1 MIQPDSVEGCS
12 VDSMSMNPYSAQQQ
26 GKNEEIRCRL
36 LVKIHIVKGEELL
49 EIIYNKGN
57 EMLVKFR
64 AHFLRKM

>member
-1 MIQPDSVEGCS
+1 
-12 VDSMSMNPYSAQQQ
+12 MSMNPYSAQQQ

>member
-12 VDSMSMNPYSAQQQ
+12 VNSMSMNPYSAQQQ

-64 AHFLRKM
+64 AHFLREM